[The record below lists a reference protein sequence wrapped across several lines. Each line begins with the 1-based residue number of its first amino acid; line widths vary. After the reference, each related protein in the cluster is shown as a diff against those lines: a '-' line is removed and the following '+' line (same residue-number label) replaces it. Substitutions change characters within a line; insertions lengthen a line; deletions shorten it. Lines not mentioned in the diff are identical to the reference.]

1 MTRDQAKSREKL
13 IAELTEMH
21 RQIRTMRKT
30 ETDHL
35 LEEGLFR
42 TLEHSSQAGIYVV
55 QGGNSGLSI
64 PMPPF
69 TGATAKMSS
78 SAWNP

>member
-1 MTRDQAKSREKL
+1 MTRDQAKSRDEL
-13 IAELTEMH
+13 IRELAEMR

-42 TLEHSSQAGIYVV
+42 TLENSSQAGIYVV
-55 QGGNSGLSI
+55 QGGHSGLSI
-64 PMPPF
+64 PMPPS
-69 TGATAKMSS
+69 TGLQQG
-78 SAWNP
+78 